1 MKAVFMDYTGTTVQE
16 KGPEIEEAIM
26 RIWKNSSLSGPEEAL
41 DIWWSRLHDYET
53 SCYQETYLNED
64 EITGRMLEELEQNYQ
79 LRDSREQLHNL
90 IRGFWVNAPLF
101 PDVASFYRACPVPI
115 YIISN
120 NGIPYVEASV
130 KKKGL
135 TPAGIIC
142 SDMVRAYKPHR
153 ELFEKALEV
162 SGCSPSEAIHIG
174 DSYSSDALGAMSAGI
189 CPILVQ
195 RKKKEPYADVIC
207 VGSLEE
213 VLTLSFFT
221 QEEIS

>member
-26 RIWKNSSLSGPEEAL
+26 RIWKNSSLSGPEE
-41 DIWWSRLHDYET
+41 
-53 SCYQETYLNED
+53 
-64 EITGRMLEELEQNYQ
+64 
-79 LRDSREQLHNL
+79 
-90 IRGFWVNAPLF
+90 
-101 PDVASFYRACPVPI
+101 
-115 YIISN
+115 
-120 NGIPYVEASV
+120 
-130 KKKGL
+130 
-135 TPAGIIC
+135 
-142 SDMVRAYKPHR
+142 
-153 ELFEKALEV
+153 ALEV

-195 RKKKEPYADVIC
+195 RKKKEPHADVIC